1 MREDEFS
8 VLLRGCHLGQ
18 LSGIFF
24 FFLLDAIYFI
34 WFGVRYFY
42 ISISILVTCFVM
54 QLSYLET
61 VDPLG
66 SLLPLG

>member
-1 MREDEFS
+1 MSS
-8 VLLRGCHLGQ
+8 VSSSAAAILDSSLV
-18 LSGIFF
+18 FF